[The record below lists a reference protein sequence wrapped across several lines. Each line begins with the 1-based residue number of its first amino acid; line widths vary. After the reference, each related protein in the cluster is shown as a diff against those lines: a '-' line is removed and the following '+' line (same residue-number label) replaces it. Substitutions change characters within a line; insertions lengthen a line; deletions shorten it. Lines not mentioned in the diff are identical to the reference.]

1 MSALPPG
8 LDEQLARCR
17 EVVEAV
23 LDRSL
28 PPADTPPARVHEAMR
43 YAVFAQAKRLR
54 PALAMLVGEA
64 LGEDPARVAEVSSA
78 IELIHT
84 YSLIHDDLPCMDDD
98 AMRRGQPTC
107 HVAFG
112 EAVAVLAGDALLTV
126 AFELLI
132 ENGRREGYAAEVLLE
147 VVREL
152 SAAAGSRGMI
162 RGQVEDL
169 EAEGREVTLPELEAI
184 HDAKTGRLFT
194 ASIRIGALL
203 AGADEETLGRL
214 TRYGDGFGKVFQI
227 VDDVLDVVGT
237 TEELGKPV
245 GSDERNQKA
254 TYPRLLGLDEARAE
268 AARHAA
274 AARGE
279 LAFLGDRAAPLEALL
294 DYLLERRR

>member
-1 MSALPPG
+1 MKAALAER
-8 LDEQLARCR
+8 LTRCR

-28 PPADTPPARVHEAMR
+28 PAADTAPAKVHEAMR

-64 LGEDPARVAEVSSA
+64 LGEDPARVAEVASA

-132 ENGRREGYAAEVLLE
+132 ENGRREGYGGDVLLE

-152 SAAAGSRGMI
+152 SAAAGSQGMI

-169 EAEGREVTLPELEAI
+169 EAEGRDISLPELEAI
-184 HDAKTGRLFT
+184 HAAKTGRLFT
-194 ASIRIGALL
+194 ASIRIGARL
-203 AGADEETLGRL
+203 ASADEETMSRL
-214 TRYGDGFGKVFQI
+214 TRYGDAFGKVFQI

-245 GSDERNQKA
+245 GSDEKNQKA

-268 AARHAA
+268 AARHAE
-274 AARGE
+274 AARQE
-279 LAFLGDRAAPLEALL
+279 VAFLEERAEPLVALV